1 LALHLTERVNYRIRS
16 LLLPGKLLNVKLTIP
31 SDKGDSSVEHVTSR
45 DGIPIAYER
54 SGEGMPLVLIHGAG
68 ADHTRWKPILP
79 ELTRHFAV
87 YAVDRRGRGQS
98 GDVEPYSLERESEDV
113 AGVVESIPGPVN
125 LLGHSY
131 GALCSLEASLKTA
144 NLRRLIL
151 YEPPIHTAAR
161 EDYPLDAVNRLNT
174 YLHLGD
180 REKALLIFLQE
191 IAGIPRNE
199 MYMLRSL
206 PSWRSRVAAAH
217 TIPRE
222 EASVASYLFEPERF
236 SRMETP
242 TLLLLGG
249 DSPSFYR
256 AAIETL
262 RGSILNSRIVVMPG
276 QRHAAMETAP
286 KLFLSEVI
294 GFLTEKR

>member
-1 LALHLTERVNYRIRS
+1 LALHLGESTKHRLSS

-31 SDKGDSSVEHVTSR
+31 SAQGDSSVEHVISK

-79 ELTRHFAV
+79 GLTRHFAV

-98 GDVEPYSLERESEDV
+98 GDVERYSLELESEDV
-113 AGVVESIPGPVN
+113 VGVVESIPGPVN

-151 YEPPIHTAAR
+151 YEPPMHTATR
-161 EDYPLDAVNRLNT
+161 EDDSLDAVDRMNSS
-174 YLHLGD
+174 LHVGE
-180 REKALLIFLQE
+180 REKALLIFLEE

-199 MYMLRSL
+199 MDMLRSL
-206 PSWRSRVAAAH
+206 PSWPSRVAAAH

-236 SRMETP
+236 SHMETP

-256 AAIETL
+256 TAIEAL
-262 RGSILNSRIVVMPG
+262 RRSIINSRIVVMPG

-286 KLFLSEVI
+286 ELFLSEVI